1 MTAATPTSKTEAIG
15 VVAFVLGIVL
25 VLIDFASIFINAAF
39 IRSGD
44 YTSLSTVSFVM
55 TAIAVVLALTAV
67 AVGVVACLR
76 GGATRVYGAIG
87 TTVGSMVLLEQF
99 GTLIYA
105 LIVNA

>member
-1 MTAATPTSKTEAIG
+1 MTDLARSSRTEPIG

-25 VLIDFASIFINAAF
+25 VVVDFASIFINASF

-44 YTSLSTVSFVM
+44 YAAMSTVTFI
-55 TAIAVVLALTAV
+55 IATISVVLALTAI

-87 TTVGSMVLLEQF
+87 TTVGAMVLLQQF
-99 GTLIYA
+99 GSLIYA
-105 LIVNA
+105 LIVGA